1 MTYKEFRKLF
11 VFFKSMKFG
20 IALLLMIMGV
30 SIIGTVLPQGMDEHF
45 YISNYSAAMSKLIFL
60 LGFDNIYDTKIFGAL
75 FFMLVINLSMCSIFR
90 IKKITKII
98 KTKPKAD
105 TMKLV
110 EVEGF
115 DVNESKNCTIYN
127 TFRKHG
133 FKKYSQDIQ
142 NTDTYYSIKNKT
154 GYFGSWFLHF
164 GILLVIVCYAYGH
177 ITYFSEGFYGVP
189 GTVQSIKGTDY
200 YARIN
205 NFNIEYEEGAVKQYT
220 SDIELIDGTGK
231 PLKSSQVA
239 VNDPMRYKGYNF
251 YQTGYGWT
259 VKCNVLKKGNVVLQD
274 TVYEENSLNF
284 SAENIGIYFN
294 KFYPDYASSSAGFS
308 SLSDQL
314 NNPVVLYAVLY
325 MGNVVKMDIAK
336 VDDII
341 KWNEYEFI
349 FHSPQ
354 RYTYLEVNKMNGQS
368 GAALGAILVII
379 GLMFVFY
386 CKPSMMMI
394 CIEDEKIYVY
404 KSLIKEIPKN
414 TNIKEKD
421 IYAE

>member
-1 MTYKEFRKLF
+1 MTYKGLRKLF
-11 VFFKSMKFG
+11 GFFKSMKFG
-20 IALLLMIMGV
+20 LALLLMIMGV

-45 YISNYSAAMSKLIFL
+45 YISNYSAEMSKLILL
-60 LGFDNIYDTKIFGAL
+60 LGLNDIYNTIIFGTL

-90 IKKITKII
+90 IKKISKII
-98 KTKPKAD
+98 KIKPVAV
-105 TMKLV
+105 TMELV

-115 DVNESKNCTIYN
+115 DSNESKNCTIYN

-133 FKKYSQDIQ
+133 IKKYSEDMQK
-142 NTDTYYSIKNKT
+142 TDTYYSIKNKV

-189 GTVQSIKGTDY
+189 STVQSIKGTDY

-231 PLKSSQVA
+231 SLKSSQVA
-239 VNDPMRYKGYNF
+239 VNQPMRYKGYNF
-251 YQTGYGWT
+251 YQTSYGWT
-259 VKCNVLKKGNVVLQD
+259 VKCNVFKKGNIVLQD
-274 TVYEENSLNF
+274 TVYEETSLN
-284 SAENIGIYFN
+284 SPTENIGIYLN
-294 KFYPDYASSSAGFS
+294 KFYPDFASSSAGFS

-325 MGNVVKMDIAK
+325 MGNVVKMDIAE
-336 VDDII
+336 VDEII
-341 KWNEYEFI
+341 KWNEYEFV

-354 RYTYLEVNKMNGQS
+354 RYTYIEVNKMNAQS
-368 GAALGAILVII
+368 GAVLGAILIII

-404 KSLIKEIPKN
+404 KSLIKEIPKYIN
-414 TNIKEKD
+414 TKEKD